1 MDRLEAA
8 LRSLTLAVHELL
20 VIIPQPH
27 TAKILAVG
35 LIQEAQDILDKQLT
49 LEVGDAPGPSA
60 AIVAS
65 AEAANK
71 GDPEGP
77 LEDLASLLSP
87 EAPAN
92 AGGTD

>member
-1 MDRLEAA
+1 MDRYEAA
-8 LRSLTLAVHELL
+8 LRSLALAMHALAD
-20 VIIPQPH
+20 IIPQPH

-35 LIQEAQDILDKQLT
+35 LIQEAQDILDNVLT
-49 LEVGDAPGPSA
+49 LEEGDAPGPSA
-60 AIVAS
+60 AIAAS

-77 LEDLASLLSP
+77 LEDPASLLSP

-92 AGGTD
+92 AGGTA